1 MKRCVITGMGAIT
14 PIGNDVNSFWDGLK
28 NGACGI
34 DYIKKFD
41 TENFKVKVA
50 AEIKDFDAEKYVPK
64 KELKRNDMFSIY
76 GVAAACQAYEM
87 SGLDSEKIDHDRF
100 GVIVGSGIGGLNT
113 MEEQILKL
121 GEKGP
126 SKVSPLFIP
135 MTIGNMAAGNIA
147 LKFGAKGICSSIV
160 TACATGTNSIG
171 EAYRNIKHGYLD
183 ICIAGG
189 TEASIGQIAVAGFAN
204 LTALSTETD
213 PKKACRPFDKE
224 RGGFVMGDGA
234 GILMLEELEHA
245 QARGAKIYGE
255 VVGYGAT
262 CDAYHVTAPSPD
274 GEGAAKAMIMAMN
287 EAGISAKDVSYIN
300 AHGTGTHHNDIGET
314 MAIKRAFGDTAY
326 SVPVSSTKSMTG
338 HLLGAA
344 GAIEAIACIFAL
356 QNDIIPPTIGYE
368 NKDEECDLD
377 YVTEGARTASVNYT
391 LSNSLG
397 FGGHN
402 AVLCLKK
409 WEA

>member
-14 PIGNDVNSFWDGLK
+14 PIGNDVDSFWDGLK
-28 NGACGI
+28 NGVCGI

-41 TENFKVKVA
+41 AENFKAKVA

-76 GVAAACQAYEM
+76 GVAAACQAYDM

-100 GVIVGSGIGGLNT
+100 GVIVGSGIGGLST

-160 TACATGTNSIG
+160 TACATGTNCIG

-183 ICIAGG
+183 MCIAGG
-189 TEASIGQIAVAGFAN
+189 TEASICQIAVAGFSN

-224 RGGFVMGDGA
+224 RDGFVMGDGS
-234 GILMLEELEHA
+234 GMLMLEELEHA

-274 GEGAAKAMIMAMN
+274 GEGAAKAMLMAMN
-287 EAGISAKDVSYIN
+287 EAGITAEDVSYIN

-314 MAIKRAFGDTAY
+314 MAIKKAFGDTAY
-326 SVPVSSTKSMTG
+326 NVPVSSTKSMTG

-344 GAIEAIACIFAL
+344 GAIEAIACICAL
-356 QNDIIPPTIGYE
+356 QNDLIPPTIGYE

-377 YVTEGARTASVNYT
+377 YVTEGVRAAKVNFA

>member
-1 MKRCVITGMGAIT
+1 
-14 PIGNDVNSFWDGLK
+14 
-28 NGACGI
+28 
-34 DYIKKFD
+34 
-41 TENFKVKVA
+41 
-50 AEIKDFDAEKYVPK
+50 
-64 KELKRNDMFSIY
+64 
-76 GVAAACQAYEM
+76 
-87 SGLDSEKIDHDRF
+87 
-100 GVIVGSGIGGLNT
+100 
-113 MEEQILKL
+113 
-121 GEKGP
+121 
-126 SKVSPLFIP
+126 
-135 MTIGNMAAGNIA
+135 
-147 LKFGAKGICSSIV
+147 
-160 TACATGTNSIG
+160 
-171 EAYRNIKHGYLD
+171 
-183 ICIAGG
+183 
-189 TEASIGQIAVAGFAN
+189 
-204 LTALSTETD
+204 
-213 PKKACRPFDKE
+213 
-224 RGGFVMGDGA
+224 
-234 GILMLEELEHA
+234 MLEELEHA

>member
-14 PIGNDVNSFWDGLK
+14 PIGNDVDSFWDGLK
-28 NGACGI
+28 NGVCGI
-34 DYIKKFD
+34 DFIKSFD

-183 ICIAGG
+183 ICLAGG

-274 GEGAAKAMIMAMN
+274 GEGAAKAMLMAMN

-300 AHGTGTHHNDIGET
+300 AHGTGTHHNDSGET
-314 MAIKRAFGDTAY
+314 MAIKRALGDTAY

-377 YVTEGARTASVNYT
+377 YVTEGARTASVKYT